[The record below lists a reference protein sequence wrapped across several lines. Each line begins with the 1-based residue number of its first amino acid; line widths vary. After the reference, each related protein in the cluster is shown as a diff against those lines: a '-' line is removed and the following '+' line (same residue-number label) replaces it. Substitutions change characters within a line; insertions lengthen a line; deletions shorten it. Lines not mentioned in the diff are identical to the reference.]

1 MTNITTQISL
11 TNHSVSMENAA
22 VDEISKLKSQK
33 EQLKKVSQEFESL
46 FISKMLEVMD
56 KTVERDEGAFGL
68 GGGDYLKNF
77 KSYFHMELGREMASN
92 DSTSFGFAKQIYQQM
107 EKYVQNDKIGEII

>member
-22 VDEISKLKSQK
+22 FDEISKLKSQK

-46 FISKMLEVMD
+46 FISKMLEVLD
-56 KTVERDEGAFGL
+56 KTVERDEGSFAL

-77 KSYFHMELGREMASN
+77 KSYFHMELGREMAAN
-92 DSTSFGFAKQIYQQM
+92 DRTSFGFAKQIYQQM
-107 EKYVQNDKIGEII
+107 EKYVQDDKNGEVI